1 MSGLGREGFPRAAR
15 MAAVR
20 CWEST
25 PSTPTSRRGRVGISL
40 FLPLRQAIDSRAE
53 RACGVM
59 GEIGRRIW
67 EGKQA
72 FFSGVISFIHQV
84 TPLSSL
90 PIGAILLANQN
101 QNRYAC

>member
-1 MSGLGREGFPRAAR
+1 
-15 MAAVR
+15 
-20 CWEST
+20 
-25 PSTPTSRRGRVGISL
+25 
-40 FLPLRQAIDSRAE
+40 
-53 RACGVM
+53 M